1 MKTSPFEGDK
11 TEAQWI
17 KLPEFTQHKSSEGDR
32 LELTLAS
39 APPAP
44 PPALCWPGFPLAAT
58 ESSLKVKWAGLMA
71 LRAFT
76 ASAAPGR
83 TSHV

>member
-17 KLPEFTQHKSSEGDR
+17 KLPEFIKAVKGTDV
-32 LELTLAS
+32 ELTLAS

-44 PPALCWPGFPLAAT
+44 PPPLSWPGFPLAAT

>member
-17 KLPEFTQHKSSEGDR
+17 KNSEFIKAVKGTDV
-32 LELTLAS
+32 ELTLAS
-39 APPAP
+39 APCAP
-44 PPALCWPGFPLAAT
+44 TPTELAGFQLAAA

-71 LRAFT
+71 LRKLSSFC
-76 ASAAPGR
+76 SSGR

>member
-1 MKTSPFEGDK
+1 MTKLKLSGLSSPSSPS
-11 TEAQWI
+11 I
-17 KLPEFTQHKSSEGDR
+17 KAVKGTDV
-32 LELTLAS
+32 ELTLAS

-44 PPALCWPGFPLAAT
+44 PPPLSRPGFPLAAT